1 MLDFINQ
8 IEQIS
13 GGFMRNKVQSS
24 LLVLTALFFAA
35 LPALAHHSFAAEF
48 DGQKTV
54 TVTGVLTKVEWINPH
69 VRFHLDTKDENG
81 NVVPWEIATWPTGLL
96 HKAGLSRQ
104 LFVEGQTVTMFG
116 YRAKDGSR
124 LAYLGKVTFA
134 DGHQFILWSAGRVDP
149 SDPSQKSQ

>member
-1 MLDFINQ
+1 
-8 IEQIS
+8 
-13 GGFMRNKVQSS
+13 MRMK
-24 LLVLTALFFAA
+24 LLAPFLAVSALFLSA

-48 DGQKTV
+48 DGEKTV

-69 VRFHLDTKDENG
+69 VRFHIDAKDSSG
-81 NVVPWEIATWPTGLL
+81 NVTAWEIATWPTGLL

-134 DGHQFILWSAGRVDP
+134 DDRQFILWSAGRVDP
-149 SDPSQKSQ
+149 SDPSQKNQ

>member
-1 MLDFINQ
+1 
-8 IEQIS
+8 
-13 GGFMRNKVQSS
+13 MRNRFQLS
-24 LLVLTALFFAA
+24 LFVVAGLLLSA

-54 TVTGVLTKVEWINPH
+54 TVTGVLTRVEWINPH
-69 VRFHLDTKDENG
+69 VRFHLDVKDENG
-81 NVVPWEIATWPTGLL
+81 QTVPWEIATWPTGLL

-134 DGHQFILWSAGRVDP
+134 DGKQFILWSYGRVDP
-149 SDPSQKSQ
+149 NDPSQKNQ

>member
-1 MLDFINQ
+1 
-8 IEQIS
+8 
-13 GGFMRNKVQSS
+13 MRNKVLGLSLAVAA
-24 LLVLTALFFAA
+24 LLVLA

-48 DGQKTV
+48 DGEKTV
-54 TVTGVLTKVEWINPH
+54 TVTGVLTRVEWINPH
-69 VRFHLDTKDENG
+69 VRFHIDTKDENG
-81 NVVPWEIATWPTGLL
+81 NVVPWEIASWPTGLL

>member
-1 MLDFINQ
+1 MP
-8 IEQIS
+8 
-13 GGFMRNKVQSS
+13 NKVRSS
-24 LLVLTALFFAA
+24 LLVVVAFLFSA

-54 TVTGVLTKVEWINPH
+54 TITGVLTKVEWINPH
-69 VRFHLDTKDENG
+69 VRFHIDAKDENG
-81 NVVPWEIATWPTGLL
+81 NVQQWEVASWPTGLL
-96 HKAGLSRQ
+96 HKAGLSGQ
-104 LFVEGQTVTMFG
+104 LFVEGQTITMFG

-149 SDPSQKSQ
+149 ADPSQKSQ